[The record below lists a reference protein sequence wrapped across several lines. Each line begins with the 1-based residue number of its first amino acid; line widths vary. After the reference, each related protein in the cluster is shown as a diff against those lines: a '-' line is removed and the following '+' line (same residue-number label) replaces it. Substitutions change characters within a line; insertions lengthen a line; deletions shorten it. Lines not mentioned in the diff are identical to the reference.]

1 MKTRFSTILTLL
13 IMLTPLLVVGQ
24 DDSDLDLSLEEIM
37 NRNVV
42 DMSIEDWVDLDN
54 QEINKLSFYG
64 FLNFNAE
71 KVFNEPSRDAFG
83 NTVDESGP
91 FEMAN
96 PSFHIYGGSRLSE
109 NFTVFFNLGKD
120 DDNIQLVNA
129 WGNWKI
135 ADMFQIR
142 AGRQYRRF
150 GLFNERLD
158 QIPTYS
164 GIEPPELFDNDHLLL
179 PRTSLFSIHGEK
191 KMGRRTFKYF
201 LTTSNGES
209 GAEKKVFPIGWDLRY
224 ATSFFMIGASGYT
237 SNLTSTKS
245 QSTVGLGD
253 GSPSAGVLP
262 WMTGD
267 KYSVFGVFAETR
279 QGNLSIKAAYFT
291 ASHDAVRN
299 PDDVITLAQNGLLNQ
314 AQIDRMLNAGA
325 DLTALT
331 TADVNTNG
339 DYTVNT
345 WYLRVSYDIN
355 TTRGKLT
362 PYFFL
367 DHYKNPETIG
377 SKGFG
382 GDNEAGVA
390 DDGKF
395 LKPSI
400 GFVYRPVEK
409 VAIKID
415 GSSHNYN
422 FNGKKDSYPEI
433 RIDVSYMFK

>member
-1 MKTRFSTILTLL
+1 MNNSFDKIAA
-13 IMLTPLLVVGQ
+13 LLVLLFPFTLMGQ
-24 DDSDLDLSLEEIM
+24 DDSQLDLSLEEIM

-71 KVFNEPSRDAFG
+71 KVFNEPFVDGFG
-83 NTVDESGP
+83 NTDTESGP

-96 PSFHIYGGSRLSE
+96 PSFHIYGGSRLAE

-129 WGNWKI
+129 WGNWRVT
-135 ADMFQIR
+135 DMFQIR

-179 PRTSLFSIHGEK
+179 PRTSLLSIHGEK
-191 KMGRRTFKYF
+191 RMGQKTFKYL

-209 GAEKKVFPIGWDLRY
+209 GAEKKVLPIGWDLRY

-237 SNLTSTKS
+237 SNLGSTKS
-245 QSTVGLGD
+245 QSTVGLGE
-253 GSPSAGVLP
+253 GSPSAGILP

-267 KYSVFGVFAETR
+267 KYSVFGIFAETR
-279 QGNLSIKAAYFT
+279 KGNLGIKAAYFT
-291 ASHDAVRN
+291 ASHDADRN
-299 PDDVITLAQNGLLNQ
+299 PNDVITLAQNGELNQ
-314 AQIDRMLNAGA
+314 AQLGRMLNPGA
-325 DLTALT
+325 NLAALTA
-331 TADVNTNG
+331 ADVNTNG

-345 WYLRVSYDIN
+345 WYLRISYEIN
-355 TTRGKLT
+355 TTSGKFT
-362 PYFFL
+362 PYLFL
-367 DHYKNPETIG
+367 DHYENPETVG
-377 SKGFG
+377 SKGVG

-395 LKPSI
+395 LKPSL
-400 GFVYRPVEK
+400 GVVYRPIDK
-409 VAIKID
+409 VAIKLD
-415 GSSHNYN
+415 GSSHSYE
-422 FNGKKDSYPEI
+422 FNGKRESYPEI
-433 RIDVSYMFK
+433 RIDISYMFK